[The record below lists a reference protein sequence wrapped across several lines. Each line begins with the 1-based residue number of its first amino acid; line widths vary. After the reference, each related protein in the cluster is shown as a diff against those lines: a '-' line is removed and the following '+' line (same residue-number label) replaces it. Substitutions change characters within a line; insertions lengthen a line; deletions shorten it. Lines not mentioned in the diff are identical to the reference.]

1 MSESAQP
8 RLAQP
13 IDKLAIALIV
23 LLSLI
28 MALLIWGGRACE
40 DECLFYA
47 GAKVSSFSWDDKTI
61 SGQDRAFILTFNRP
75 MDRDSVEENLT
86 ISPSLP
92 GKISWSGLR
101 LAYTLDNPAP
111 YGETYQVTLAGA
123 KERFPSQEQ
132 SGAEIQPF
140 DAQFRSRDRALA
152 YVGTEGKEKGR
163 LVLSNWTR
171 SQTAILTP
179 KNLNVF
185 DFKPDPQGNFLLFSA
200 ADSSQ
205 GIEGIGYLKLYKV
218 STRLDSSNSRVH
230 AGKPFVLRLSAD
242 GAGDI
247 KAAGNPQPRALANA
261 PASRSDFDAVASV
274 GRSSTENGSAVELV
288 LDNQKYQNNKFDI
301 SQDGTTIVVQRLNRS
316 NPQDYGLWKLVEGK
330 LPQVFTNNQV
340 GDFLITPDS
349 QAVAVAQGEGIA
361 LLPLKDYA
369 EPLDFLSRFGRV
381 LDFTADGTGAAMINY
396 NTDRED
402 LKYTRSLYYV
412 NSQGV
417 EKELLNTDG
426 SIQNCQFDPTVEH
439 LYCWLTELAKK
450 GVYIEKPYLAEIN
463 LKTEKINTLVTV
475 PKYQES
481 QISIAPDGL
490 GILFERSLNKI
501 NSSLTGEK
509 KNSIWLAIPTGDTAD
524 TTTSSIEQL
533 PFIGFH
539 PQWLP

>member
-1 MSESAQP
+1 MSDGANQP
-8 RLAQP
+8 ILSQP
-13 IDKLAIALIV
+13 IDKLAIALII
-23 LLSLI
+23 LLALI
-28 MALLIWGGRACE
+28 MGLLIWGGSACE
-40 DECLFYA
+40 NECLFHA
-47 GAKVSSFSWDDKTI
+47 GAKVSSFSWQNKTI
-61 SGQDRAFILTFNRP
+61 GGQDRAFILTFNRP
-75 MDRDSVEENLT
+75 MDRDSVEENLA

-111 YGETYQVTLAGA
+111 YGETYQVTLADA
-123 KERFPSQEQ
+123 KERFPNQQQAGS
-132 SGAEIQPF
+132 EIQPF
-140 DAQFRSRDRALA
+140 DTQFHSRDRALA
-152 YVGTEGKEKGR
+152 YVGTEEEEKGR

-179 KNLNVF
+179 KNLTVF
-185 DFKPDPQGNFLLFSA
+185 DFKPDPQGNFLFFSA
-200 ADSSQ
+200 VDSSQ
-205 GIEGIGYLKLYKV
+205 GVEGIGNLKLYKV
-218 STRLDSSNSRVH
+218 STRLDSS
-230 AGKPFVLRLSAD
+230 
-242 GAGDI
+242 
-247 KAAGNPQPRALANA
+247 
-261 PASRSDFDAVASV
+261 
-274 GRSSTENGSAVELV
+274 TENSSAVELV

-316 NPQDYGLWKLVEGK
+316 NPKDYGLWKLVEGK
-330 LPQVFTNNQV
+330 SPQVFTNNQV

-417 EKELLNTDG
+417 EKELLNTEG
-426 SIQNCQFDPTVEH
+426 SIQNCQFDPTAEH

-450 GVYIEKPYLAEIN
+450 EVYVEKPYLAEIN
-463 LKTEKINTLVTV
+463 LKTGKINTLVTV

-481 QISIAPDGL
+481 QISVAPDG
-490 GILFERSLNKI
+490 
-501 NSSLTGEK
+501 
-509 KNSIWLAIPTGDTAD
+509 
-524 TTTSSIEQL
+524 
-533 PFIGFH
+533 
-539 PQWLP
+539 

>member
-1 MSESAQP
+1 MSEVTNQS
-8 RLAQP
+8 RSIQP

-28 MALLIWGGRACE
+28 MGLLIWGGSACE
-40 DECLFYA
+40 DECLFHA
-47 GAKVSSFSWDDKTI
+47 GAKVSNFSWQNKTI
-61 SGQDRAFILTFNRP
+61 GGQDRAFILTFNRP
-75 MDRDSVEENLT
+75 MDRDSVEENLKIT
-86 ISPSLP
+86 PSLP

-101 LAYTLDNPAP
+101 LAYTLDDPAP
-111 YGETYQVTLAGA
+111 YGETYQISLEEA
-123 KERFPSQEQ
+123 KERFPNQEQ

-140 DAQFRSRDRALA
+140 QAQFRSRDRAMA
-152 YVGTEGKEKGR
+152 YVGTEGEETGR

-171 SQTAILTP
+171 SRTVILTP
-179 KNLNVF
+179 KNLTVF

-218 STRLDSSNSRVH
+218 STRLDSST
-230 AGKPFVLRLSAD
+230 
-242 GAGDI
+242 
-247 KAAGNPQPRALANA
+247 Q
-261 PASRSDFDAVASV
+261 
-274 GRSSTENGSAVELV
+274 NGSAVELV
-288 LDNQKYQNNKFDI
+288 LDNQEYQNNKFDI

-316 NPQDYGLWKLVEGK
+316 NPQDYGLWKIVKGK
-330 LPQVFTNNQV
+330 SPQMFTNNQV
-340 GDFLITPDS
+340 GDFSITPDS

-369 EPLDFLSRFGRV
+369 DPLDFLSRFGRV

-426 SIQNCQFDPTVEH
+426 SIQNCQFDPTAEH
-439 LYCWLTELAKK
+439 LYCWLTELSKK
-450 GVYIEKPYLAEIN
+450 EVYTEKPYLAEID
-463 LKTEKINTLVTV
+463 LKTGKTNTLVTI

-481 QISIAPDGL
+481 QVSVAPDGL
-490 GILFERSLNKI
+490 GILFEQSLNKI
-501 NSSLTGEK
+501 NSSLPGEK
-509 KNSIWLAIPTGDTAD
+509 KNSIWLAISAVDLANKTISDV
-524 TTTSSIEQL
+524 EQL

>member
-1 MSESAQP
+1 MSDGANQP
-8 RLAQP
+8 RLSQP

-28 MALLIWGGRACE
+28 MGLLIWGGTACK
-40 DECLFYA
+40 DECLFHT
-47 GAKVSSFSWDDKTI
+47 GAKVSSFSWQNKTI
-61 SGQDRAFILTFNRP
+61 GGQDRAFVLTFNRP
-75 MDRDSVEENLT
+75 MDRDSVEENLKIT
-86 ISPSLP
+86 PALP

-101 LAYTLDNPAP
+101 LAYTLDNPVP
-111 YGETYQVTLAGA
+111 YGETYQVTLTEAQ
-123 KERFPSQEQ
+123 ERFPNQEQ
-132 SGAEIQPF
+132 AGSEIQPF

-152 YVGTEGKEKGR
+152 YVGTEGEEKGR

-179 KNLNVF
+179 QNLAVF
-185 DFKPDPQGNFLLFSA
+185 DFIPYPLGDRLLFSA
-200 ADSSQ
+200 ADRSQ
-205 GIEGIGYLKLYKV
+205 GIEGIRYLQLYSV
-218 STRLDSSNSRVH
+218 STEVNS
-230 AGKPFVLRLSAD
+230 P
-242 GAGDI
+242 I
-247 KAAGNPQPRALANA
+247 
-261 PASRSDFDAVASV
+261 
-274 GRSSTENGSAVELV
+274 ENGSEVQLV
-288 LDNQKYQNNKFDI
+288 LDSQKYQNNKFDI

-316 NPQDYGLWKLVEGK
+316 NPEDYGLWKLVEGK
-330 LPQVFTNNQV
+330 SPQLFTNNQV

-349 QAVAVAQGEGIA
+349 QAVAAAQGEGIA
-361 LLPLKDYA
+361 LLLLKDYA

-426 SIQNCQFDPTVEH
+426 SIQNCQFDPTAEH
-439 LYCWLTELAKK
+439 LYCWLTELSKK
-450 GVYIEKPYLAEIN
+450 EVYIEKPYLAQID
-463 LKTEKINTLVTV
+463 LKTGKINTLVTI
-475 PKYQES
+475 PKYQKS
-481 QISIAPDGL
+481 QVSVAPDGL
-490 GILFERSLNKI
+490 GILFERSLNQVY
-501 NSSLTGEK
+501 SGTPGEK
-509 KNSIWLAIPTGDTAD
+509 KNSIWLAISSGDLAD

>member
-1 MSESAQP
+1 MNQS
-8 RLAQP
+8 RLSQP
-13 IDKLAIALIV
+13 IDIAIALIV
-23 LLSLI
+23 LLAFV
-28 MALLIWGGRACE
+28 MGLLIWGGSACE
-40 DECLFYA
+40 DECLFHA
-47 GAKVSSFSWDDKTI
+47 GAKVSSFSWQKKTI
-61 SGQDRAFILTFNRP
+61 GGQDRAFILTFNRP
-75 MDRDSVEENLT
+75 MDRDSVEENLRIT
-86 ISPSLP
+86 PPLP

-111 YGETYQVTLAGA
+111 YGEAYQVILTEA
-123 KERFPSQEQ
+123 KERFPNQKK

-140 DAQFRSRDRALA
+140 QAQFRSRDRALA
-152 YVGTEGKEKGR
+152 YVGTEGQEKGR

-179 KNLNVF
+179 KNLTVF

-200 ADSSQ
+200 ADSSLGIQ
-205 GIEGIGYLKLYKV
+205 GISDLKLYKV
-218 STRLDSSNSRVH
+218 STRLDSSS
-230 AGKPFVLRLSAD
+230 
-242 GAGDI
+242 
-247 KAAGNPQPRALANA
+247 
-261 PASRSDFDAVASV
+261 
-274 GRSSTENGSAVELV
+274 ENGLAVELV

-316 NPQDYGLWKLVEGK
+316 NPEDYGLWKLVEGK
-330 LPQVFTNNQV
+330 SPQVFTNNQV

-361 LLPLKDYA
+361 ILPLKDYA

-412 NSQGV
+412 NSQGI

-426 SIQNCQFDPTVEH
+426 SIQNCQFDPTAEH

-450 GVYIEKPYLAEIN
+450 EVYIKTPYLAKIN
-463 LKTEKINTLVTV
+463 LKTGKIHTLVTI

-481 QISIAPDGL
+481 QVSVAPDGL

-501 NSSLTGEK
+501 NSSLPGEK
-509 KNSIWLAIPTGDTAD
+509 KNSIWLAIPAEDLANKTISDV
-524 TTTSSIEQL
+524 EQL